1 MKQKVLSSLFLL
13 MTMLLGVP
21 LEAFAD
27 RQNWTVE
34 KLFNY
39 ALTGLLAGIF
49 FLVLAVF
56 FVVGLIKSRKRKGGK
71 KR

>member
-27 RQNWTVE
+27 REVNQ
-34 KLFNY
+34 LQF
-39 ALTGLLAGIF
+39 
-49 FLVLAVF
+49 
-56 FVVGLIKSRKRKGGK
+56 GK
-71 KR
+71 QTIRSLSP

>member
-27 RQNWTVE
+27 REVNQLQFGKQTILGVRR
-34 KLFNY
+34 
-39 ALTGLLAGIF
+39 ALLTTPVTTL
-49 FLVLAVF
+49 
-56 FVVGLIKSRKRKGGK
+56 SRLRSLSP
-71 KR
+71 